1 MPLSL
6 DAAVS
11 GMTTQQRNIDIIAN
25 NLANVN
31 TTGYKRIKIHFQD
44 NLDAASIASAI
55 SGATSSDEASTS
67 AGVGVAGTARDF
79 TQGTFQPTGSP
90 MDFAINGDGFFR
102 LKLDDGT
109 TAYTRN
115 GVFVLDGSGNV
126 TTETGELLEPPLTM
140 PAKFRGLTIDT
151 DGTVKVIRDF
161 TDAELAALGPN
172 DPRDGKRVEAGKI
185 ALVRFSN
192 PVGLESIGNSMF
204 RETPDSQAPIEG
216 PAGQD
221 GMGTVLSGWLEASN
235 VDIATEMTGLVMA
248 KRGFQLNMVAYQTIE
263 EMLKQVNQVG

>member
-6 DAAVS
+6 DAAIS
-11 GMTTQQRNIDIIAN
+11 GMTTQQRNIDLIAN

-44 NLDAASIASAI
+44 NLDAASIAAAL
-55 SGATSSDEASTS
+55 SGNGSSDGASTA

-79 TQGTFQPTGSP
+79 TQGTFQPTGRA
-90 MDFAINGDGFFR
+90 MDFAINGDGFFK

-115 GVFVLDGSGNV
+115 GVFVLDGAGNV
-126 TTETGELLEPPLTM
+126 TTETGEVLDPPLKLPT
-140 PAKFRGLTIDT
+140 KFRGLTIDD
-151 DGTVKVIRDF
+151 DGTVNVIRDY
-161 TDAELAALGPN
+161 TDAELGKLGPF
-172 DPRDGKRVEAGKI
+172 DPRDGKRVSVGKI
-185 ALVRFSN
+185 ELVRFSN
-192 PVGLESIGNSMF
+192 PVGLESIGNSNF
-204 RETPDSQAPIEG
+204 RETPESQAPIAG
-216 PAGQD
+216 TAGQN
-221 GMGTVLSGWLEASN
+221 GMGTVISGWVEASN

-248 KRGFQLNMVAYQTIE
+248 KRGFQLNLVAYQTIE